1 MLRLIEEEPDMSR
14 LQPRGF
20 FPFAFALFLFSTLF
34 CIANEVADGQANGL
48 ERTENGGSA
57 RPVTIPLTIKVKGTP
72 REVELQTVDLIVT
85 EDGDPQTILSIRA
98 IGTNSPLNVF
108 VLIQDDVVSSIGTE
122 MRSLATF
129 IRKLPRGSRV
139 SVGYL
144 RTGTLQVRQKFT
156 TDLDRAAKSLRIPL
170 GVGSAAPYNPYVE
183 VIEALKRFDS
193 QPAGRR
199 AILLVSDGL
208 DISRG
213 TSSIAVVQSLD
224 LQRAIMEAQRRGVA
238 IYSFFA
244 PTTTSLGNNALLSH
258 AQSSLQRLSDETG
271 GRAFFQGLGV
281 PTSFEPYIEEL
292 NSALDRQIALTYLST
307 HPKKGFHRVKISSS
321 RPDVEVNY
329 PAGYTRR

>member
-1 MLRLIEEEPDMSR
+1 MSR
-14 LQPRGF
+14 VQMQRVLIAALVF
-20 FPFAFALFLFSTLF
+20 FSAAAFGPAAQIVVDQS
-34 CIANEVADGQANGL
+34 NGSENREDGS
-48 ERTENGGSA
+48 SA
-57 RPVTIPLTIKVKGTP
+57 RPVTIPLTIRVKGTP
-72 REVELQTVDLIVT
+72 REVELQTVDLTVI

-98 IGTNSPLNVF
+98 IGTNSPLNLF
-108 VLIQDDVVSSIGTE
+108 VLIQDDVVSSIGLE
-122 MRSLATF
+122 MRPLGNF

-156 TDLDRAAKSLRIPL
+156 LDLDRAAKSLRIPQ

-213 TSSIAVVQSLD
+213 VSSIAPGQSLD
-224 LQRAIMEAQRRGVA
+224 LQRAITEAQRRSVA

-244 PTTTSLGNNALLSH
+244 PTTTSLGNTTLLTN

-271 GRAFFQGLGV
+271 GRAFFQGLGI
-281 PTSFEPYIEEL
+281 PTGFEPFIQEL
-292 NSALDRQIALTYLST
+292 TSALDRQIALTYLST
-307 HPKKGFHRVKISSS
+307 HPDKGFHRVKISSS
-321 RPDVEVNY
+321 RPDVDVNY